1 MNRCSKQVRRYHG
14 TTGLFV
20 GAFVAA
26 RADELSAPVGLAFSR
41 DGDFRE
47 GPPEDLP
54 AIGFD
59 KRP

>member
-1 MNRCSKQVRRYHG
+1 MNRCSNQVLRYHG
-14 TTGLFV
+14 TGLFV
-20 GAFVAA
+20 GVFVAA
-26 RADELSAPVGLAFSR
+26 GANELSAPAGLAFSR

>member
-1 MNRCSKQVRRYHG
+1 MNRCSNQVLRYHG

-26 RADELSAPVGLAFSR
+26 RANELIASAELAFSR
-41 DGDFRE
+41 DGNFHED
-47 GPPEDLP
+47 PPEHLP

-59 KRP
+59 ERP

>member
-1 MNRCSKQVRRYHG
+1 
-14 TTGLFV
+14 LFV

-26 RADELSAPVGLAFSR
+26 GANELSASAGLAFSR
-41 DGDFRE
+41 DREFHE

-59 KRP
+59 TCP

>member
-1 MNRCSKQVRRYHG
+1 MNRCSNQVLRYHG

-26 RADELSAPVGLAFSR
+26 GANELSAPAGLAFSR
-41 DGDFRE
+41 DGDFHE
-47 GPPEDLP
+47 APPEDLP